1 MMANNAPNR
10 NASASYFGW
19 RFQIAAVIVLS
30 LRYIRDVDCIL
41 VENDEDV
48 ELEMLD
54 GSIVYAQAKAHFE
67 ANKPGEGSLR
77 RLRDALKTL
86 DDSFK
91 HPACRELIYVTN
103 DSMPFGKVASDFTF
117 GRNTL
122 LRYSE
127 LSEKQ
132 QKAILRILNENS
144 YDSRMA
150 DRLTVHSIWYYGSD
164 DRTCCEEVDRCIR
177 AFLDKLGLGVSSSP
191 SEERLRRDWEQALG
205 LSASADY
212 RDKEAKRV
220 SKSAFIWPVVV
231 ESCICSSASEE
242 NPDLDEDQLE
252 ELESTYA
259 RAIDAQ
265 ADRFDVVSRVTTDY
279 SEYAKASGEGARQA
293 RVNFLNARWGDYVC
307 LLGADAI
314 DDEEVREAFVRTVVS
329 KIIKKRLTIKKVKDA
344 VNLPD

>member
-1 MMANNAPNR
+1 MANNAPNR
-10 NASASYFGW
+10 NASPSYFGW
-19 RFQIAAVIVLS
+19 RFQIAAAIVLS

-54 GSIVYAQAKAHFE
+54 GGIVYAQAKAHFE
-67 ANKPGEGSLR
+67 ASKPGEGSLR

-86 DDSFK
+86 DDSFR

-103 DSMPFGKVASDFTF
+103 DSMPFGKAASDLAF
-117 GRNTL
+117 GRNTFL
-122 LRYSE
+122 EYGE
-127 LSEKQ
+127 LSERQ
-132 QKAILRILNENS
+132 QKAILRILDENS
-144 YDSRMA
+144 YDSRMT
-150 DRLTVHSIWYYGSD
+150 DRLAVYSIWYHGSD

-177 AFLDKLGLGVSSSP
+177 VFLDGLGLGVSSSP
-191 SEERLRRDWEQALG
+191 SEERLRRDWELTLG

-220 SKSAFIWPVVV
+220 SKGAFIWPVVV
-231 ESCICSSASEE
+231 ESCIHSSASEE

-265 ADRFDVVSRVTTDY
+265 ADRFDVVSKVTTDY
-279 SEYAKASGEGARQA
+279 SEYSKASGEGARQA
-293 RVNFLNARWGDYVC
+293 RIDFMDARWGDYAC
-307 LLGADAI
+307 RLGADAI
-314 DDEEVREAFVRTVVS
+314 DDEEVREAFVRAVVS
-329 KIIKKRLTIKKVKDA
+329 KIIKKRATIKKVKDA